1 MALVKQRQTR
11 SPRKQRMTKF
21 LHGLL
26 AEWRRLEL
34 PLRNA
39 RAVIAVSGGADS
51 TALLLALAELIRAKK
66 LVVKLTVAHLDH
78 GLRGKASKEDAEWVA
93 KLAEQLGC
101 KAVLGRVNV
110 KKRAGKNTDNLEQ
123 AARLAR
129 YDFLAKVARRE
140 RAQMILVAHTMDD
153 QAETVMMNLLRGSGI
168 DGLGGIEP
176 LRLLDNKKRIML
188 ARPLLRWARR
198 ADTEEYCRERGV
210 EFRMDEMNLDEK
222 FSRVRVRRRLLPLME
237 TFNSRIVEALSR
249 TALLLREDGTALSIA
264 ADELLGRAGEKVSD
278 GSRLKNAKNKVPGL
292 RVEVLANAQP
302 ALRLR
307 ALRRWIARGRG
318 DLRRLELVHILAV
331 EQLLA
336 GTRGGRVVELPGGAR
351 ISRRRGVLQFHPE

>member
-1 MALVKQRQTR
+1 
-11 SPRKQRMTKF
+11 MTKF

-39 RAVIAVSGGADS
+39 GVVVAVSGGADS
-51 TALLLALAELIRAKK
+51 TALLLALAGLIKAKK
-66 LVVKLTVAHLDH
+66 LAVKLTVAHLDH
-78 GLRGKASKEDAEWVA
+78 GLRGKVSKEDAEWVA

-110 KKRAGKNTDNLEQ
+110 KKRAGKSTDNLEQ

-129 YDFLAKVARRE
+129 YDFLARVAQKE
-140 RAQMILVAHTMDD
+140 RAQIVLIAHTTDD
-153 QAETVMMNLLRGSGI
+153 QAETVLLNLLRGSGI

-176 LRLLDNKKRIML
+176 VRLLDNKKRIML

-198 ADTEEYCRERGV
+198 ADTEDYCRERGV
-210 EFRMDEMNLDEK
+210 EFRMDEMNLDER
-222 FSRVRVRRRLLPLME
+222 FSRVRVRRQLVPLME

-249 TALLLREDGTALSIA
+249 TALLLREDAAALSVVA
-264 ADELLGRAGEKVSD
+264 AELLERASERTTAN
-278 GSRLKNAKNKVPGL
+278 GSLAKDDKNKVPAL
-292 RVEVLANAQP
+292 RVEVLATAQP

-307 ALRRWIARGRG
+307 ALRQWIAAGRG
-318 DLRRLELVHILAV
+318 DLRRLELVHVLAV
-331 EQLLA
+331 EQLLT
-336 GTRGGRVVELPGGAR
+336 GSRGGRVVELPGGAR
-351 ISRRRGVLQFHPE
+351 VSRQRGWLQFHPKSL